1 MRYQTELLPNGLM
14 RVHDYACQ
22 WDLLYRKENGK
33 WIAHG
38 GNAGLPAYEHLLKIL
53 NGIFTFS
60 PNVIFEIPI
69 KIRPA
74 YNASQT
80 ATEPL
85 ACLVILWHFWA
96 VCIQLE

>member
-1 MRYQTELLPNGLM
+1 MRYQAELLPNGLM

-53 NGIFTFS
+53 NG
-60 PNVIFEIPI
+60 
-69 KIRPA
+69 R
-74 YNASQT
+74 
-80 ATEPL
+80 
-85 ACLVILWHFWA
+85 
-96 VCIQLE
+96 